1 MLTKDDGNGF
11 VPQQHWKNNV
21 LIFDVLEECW
31 GAEATL
37 GFKGCGQKVFDL
49 LKVRL
54 DSGQTSAEYQEAKKL
69 VWRLLSE
76 SSLQKV
82 VHGKHLTHDKN
93 LGELWD
99 DPANEGSDCGTGTF
113 AELLRYGPEH
123 FEQVRESIRFVDAP
137 LPSQSLD
144 KGLFEA

>member
-1 MLTKDDGNGF
+1 M
-11 VPQQHWKNNV
+11 
-21 LIFDVLEECW
+21 
-31 GAEATL
+31 
-37 GFKGCGQKVFDL
+37 
-49 LKVRL
+49 
-54 DSGQTSAEYQEAKKL
+54 
-69 VWRLLSE
+69 SE

-99 DPANEGSDCGTGTF
+99 DPANEGSDYGAGTF
-113 AELLRYGPEH
+113 AELLRYGAEN
-123 FEQVRESIRFVDAP
+123 FVQVREDIRYVEAP